1 MTKKEKN
8 FILAC
13 VLGDGCINKRIINNT
28 IQCRYLMRHSN
39 TQFDYFKWKVDR
51 LISIFDK
58 SQNKQF
64 KIKSNWSYE
73 NNSGKSKILSV
84 RFERNHPYLK
94 SLYNFIYQNGKK
106 TFSKKVLNRLDL
118 EGIAVWYMDDGS
130 LYNVKYK
137 TSKNTYKYRTA
148 QCTLN
153 TYLSE
158 KENEIIVKWFKNNYD
173 INWRIVKDKSFTRLQ
188 MGTKEARKF
197 FALIKDFIH
206 PSMMYKIDIK
216 VGQEIKCNTLHPVM
230 DEDIVH

>member
-1 MTKKEKN
+1 MTKNDKN

-39 TQFDYFKWKVDR
+39 TQFDYFKWKVDK
-51 LISIFDK
+51 LKNIFDK
-58 SQNKQF
+58 SQKKDF
-64 KIKSNWSYE
+64 KIKSDWQYE

-84 RFERNHPYLK
+84 KFERNHPYLK
-94 SLYNFIYQNGKK
+94 SLYKFIYQNNKK
-106 TFSKKVLNRLDL
+106 TFSQKVLNRLNI
-118 EGIAVWYMDDGS
+118 EGIAIWYMDDGS

-137 TSKNTYKYRTA
+137 TSRNTYRYKTA

-158 KENEIIVKWFKNNYD
+158 KENEVICKWFKEKYD
-173 INWRIVKDKSFTRLQ
+173 INWRIVKDKKFTRLQ

-197 FALIKDFIH
+197 FGLIEDFIH
-206 PSMMYKIDIK
+206 SSMMYKIDIK
-216 VGQEIKCNTLHPVM
+216 VGQEIECNTLHPKG
-230 DEDIVH
+230 